1 MLRWVAMEDIKI
13 TKPKPKAEMMKRLR
27 NERKAKGLVKFEWYD
42 TPENIAKIKAFIESM
57 RT

>member
-1 MLRWVAMEDIKI
+1 MEDIKI